1 MRCEISVELIN
12 LHACPGDRDPKEV
25 TVAKGRIVKI
35 KTTTTAEEIEAELAF
50 DEGREKTTEEKRG
63 SIQPLYAFLEENGSP
78 VFRIGGPYGKLMG
91 LLKEAGSF
99 LYTQKVP
106 GFRAGYKKALKSM
119 IVKPQWVTLEDANEV
134 ELAKIPQVMAGRSQ
148 SMIIQFYEKIPH
160 CTANITIDMPS
171 TIKDQFITL
180 IKQAEGMP
188 FGPKR
193 RGELR
198 IQEMNW
204 SN

>member
-63 SIQPLYAFLEENGSP
+63 TIQPLYAFLEEDGSP

-106 GFRAGYKKALKSM
+106 GFRTGYKKILKSM
-119 IVKPQWVTLEDANEV
+119 IVKPQWVTLDDATEIENV
-134 ELAKIPQVMAGRSQ
+134 KIPQIMAGRSKA
-148 SMIIQFYEKIPH
+148 MILQYYEKIAH
-160 CTANITIDMPS
+160 STARITIDMPDS
-171 TIKDQFITL
+171 IKDQFETL

-198 IQEMNW
+198 VLEMNW